1 MLDEMRVTDRLK
13 LACLC
18 AMLALIFFA
27 LASCKGYSSRAA
39 AEELTG
45 GNAARGEA
53 LINRYGCGT
62 CHTISGI
69 SGAQGQV
76 GPPLT
81 GIASRTYIAGVVEN
95 NPDNMLRW
103 IQNPRGV
110 DEKTAMPTLGVSEQE
125 ARDIASYLYT
135 LK

>member
-1 MLDEMRVTDRLK
+1 MLEGLKATDRLK
-13 LACLC
+13 LACAC
-18 AMLALIFFA
+18 AMLALNFFV
-27 LASCKGYSSRAA
+27 LASCKGYSSRVA
-39 AEELTG
+39 AEEMTG
-45 GNAARGEA
+45 GNVARGEA
-53 LINRYGCGT
+53 SISRYGCGA

-81 GIASRTYIAGVVEN
+81 GIASRTYIAGVLEN

-110 DEKTAMPTLGVSEQE
+110 DEKTAMPVLGVSEQE

>member
-1 MLDEMRVTDRLK
+1 MLEGIRAIDGVK
-13 LACLC
+13 LTC
-18 AMLALIFFA
+18 AMLLALTFFA
-27 LASCKGYSSRAA
+27 LASCKGYSSQAA
-39 AEELTG
+39 AEEMTG
-45 GNAARGEA
+45 GNVARGEA
-53 LINRYGCGT
+53 TINRYGCGA

-69 SGAQGQV
+69 SGANGQV

-81 GIASRTYIAGVVEN
+81 GIASRTYIAGVLEN

-110 DEKTAMPTLGVSEQE
+110 DDKTAMPVLGVSEQE
-125 ARDIASYLYT
+125 ARDIASFLYT

>member
-1 MLDEMRVTDRLK
+1 MLNELRATDRLK
-13 LACLC
+13 LACAC
-18 AMLALIFFA
+18 AMLALTFFV
-27 LASCKGYSSRAA
+27 LASCQGYSSHAA
-39 AEELTG
+39 AEEMTG
-45 GNAARGEA
+45 GNVARGETA
-53 LINRYGCGT
+53 INRYGCGT

-69 SGAQGQV
+69 SGANGQV

-81 GIASRTYIAGVVEN
+81 GIASRTYIAGVLEN